1 MAVSF
6 SDLTVDKK
14 GNKLDQESDNLIDA
28 ILSVPVLSKV
38 RRADAFNE
46 YRAYL
51 ADTED
56 TITFNEF
63 LEQTQ

>member
-28 ILSVPVLSKV
+28 ILAVPALSKV